1 VPVSHIAVLRREA
14 LGILLGLYG
23 RVNHETLRETWSPPP
38 FPPLIVIGRSYPEL
52 ASFCNPYSV
61 MSFSHGQSGHLS
73 GYDLMIWRCVTVRE
87 VTAVRLD
94 FLRPVRAGSFE
105 LPVSLP
111 ESNVIGQKERDRPI
125 VLSTTLQDGN

>member
-1 VPVSHIAVLRREA
+1 MRRLEKH
-14 LGILLGLYG
+14 G
-23 RVNHETLRETWSPPP
+23 
-38 FPPLIVIGRSYPEL
+38 
-52 ASFCNPYSV
+52 YSV

-73 GYDLMIWRCVTVRE
+73 GYDLMIWRCVTERE

-125 VLSTTLQDGN
+125 VLSTTLQDGNECRNSGRFLMPCEVWGSWKAG